1 MGVLAT
7 TWPCAEE
14 RRVRRDWSLTE
25 SIEPKKTRYSRQH
38 HPQRIYSDNI
48 LSRTIVYQRKEV
60 LIAIFR
66 SLAASDGR
74 TVEQSTNVAEDQET
88 VTQTFDRLA
97 TRWRNETAYISSIP
111 DLVMHPSYQAILR
124 LPKDEVIPLILR
136 ELRDNGGFWYPA
148 LHSLTEE
155 NPVDQSELGNI
166 KKMKNA
172 WLERGH
178 RKDWF

>member
-1 MGVLAT
+1 MGVLET
-7 TWPCAEE
+7 SWPCGAQ
-14 RRVRRDWSLTE
+14 RRLRRDWLHPE
-25 SIEPKKTRYSRQH
+25 SAEPATAQYLPQYHR
-38 HPQRIYSDNI
+38 QRIYSDKI
-48 LSRTIVYQRKEV
+48 GKRTIDCQRKE
-60 LIAIFR
+60 LFIANAR
-66 SLAASDGR
+66 SLASDNCS
-74 TVEQSTNVAEDQET
+74 VEQEAVS
-88 VTQTFDRLA
+88 QTFDRLA

-172 WLERGH
+172 WLEWGH

>member
-1 MGVLAT
+1 
-7 TWPCAEE
+7 
-14 RRVRRDWSLTE
+14 VRRDWSLTE

-111 DLVMHPSYQAILR
+111 DL
-124 LPKDEVIPLILR
+124 LR

-172 WLERGH
+172 WLEWGH